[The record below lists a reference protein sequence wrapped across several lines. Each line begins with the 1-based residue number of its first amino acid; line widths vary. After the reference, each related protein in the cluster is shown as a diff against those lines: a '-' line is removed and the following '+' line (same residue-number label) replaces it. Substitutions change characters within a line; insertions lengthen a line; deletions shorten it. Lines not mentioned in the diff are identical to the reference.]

1 MQLMSESKRF
11 PLFAVIVGA
20 FMMAMAVVLAY
31 VLIPRNVIAD
41 ALPPITLNDQVP
53 KAFGGWREDP
63 YGSYVLPDPGV
74 QRELDA
80 LYSQVLTR
88 TYVNDIGQ
96 RVMLTIA
103 YGKDQNSEATAA
115 HRPEFCYRA
124 QGFAIKTVGV
134 NDVQLLTG
142 RLKVMQLIGTS
153 GSRVE
158 PISYWVTLA
167 DKATLPGWG
176 RKLSQIAF
184 GLQGKIADGML
195 VRVSTIDPNQEHAF
209 KVQQSFLQDMAQ
221 AIPESLRPRY
231 FGS

>member
-1 MQLMSESKRF
+1 MMKNKGFMPIS
-11 PLFAVIVGA
+11 VIAGII
-20 FMMAMAVVLAY
+20 MMTCAVVLAY
-31 VLIPRNVIAD
+31 ALVPRNSLAD
-41 ALPPITLNDQVP
+41 ALPPIILAEQVP
-53 KAFGGWREDP
+53 KHFGEWREDN

-74 QRELDA
+74 QKELDA

-88 TYVNDIGQ
+88 TYVNNLGQ
-96 RVMLTIA
+96 RLMLTIA

-124 QGFAIKTVGV
+124 QGFSIKPVGV
-134 NDVQLLTG
+134 AEVNLVTG
-142 RLKVMQLIGTS
+142 NLKVMRLIGTS

-167 DKATLPGWG
+167 DKATLPGLG
-176 RKLSQIAF
+176 RKLSQLAF

-195 VRVSTIDPNQEHAF
+195 VRVSTIDPDQDRGFEI
-209 KVQQSFLQDMAQ
+209 QQSFLQSMAK
-221 AIPESLRPRY
+221 AVPETLRRRY